1 MILYVH
7 SLLIYIFCV
16 IAGAEILPGMP
27 VTVTVNDTDS
37 VDLLCS
43 ARGSPVPSFTWFVG
57 EEEASLNMV
66 STSDPSGDAPD
77 FIYINSTLN
86 ITSVTPDDSNIYT
99 CVASNSLY
107 GEQVNDSHQY
117 TLIVNCKRNPHTVSC

>member
-1 MILYVH
+1 MYKKYMHLLLFYVT
-7 SLLIYIFCV
+7 
-16 IAGAEILPGMP
+16 AGAEILPGMP
-27 VTVTVNDTDS
+27 MTVTVNDTDP

-43 ARGSPVPSFTWFVG
+43 ARGSPVPSFTWYIG

-77 FIYINSTLN
+77 FIYVNSTLT
-86 ITSVTPDDSNIYT
+86 ISSVTPDDSNIYT

-107 GEQVNDSHQY
+107 GEQVNDSQQY
-117 TLIVNCKRNPHTVSC
+117 TLIVNCKCNSHRICVP